1 MKGNLVEIPTL
12 SRKAEA
18 FLTALLGGAS
28 VSGAANIAKISEST
42 AWRYL
47 QSPAFQSRWRAARRA
62 VIESAIAEMQSLTG
76 EAVQCLRKQLNGAN
90 AAASVRAASVIIQR
104 ALEGIDLMDYESRL
118 AAVEERLQLGRR
130 TA

>member
-1 MKGNLVEIPTL
+1 MKGNLVEVPNL

-18 FLTALLGGAS
+18 FLTALLSGQP
-28 VSGAANIAKISEST
+28 VSSSARIAKISEST

-47 QSPAFQSRWRAARRA
+47 QRPAFQSRWRAARRA

-76 EAVQCLRKQLNGAN
+76 EAVQCLRKQLDSPN

-104 ALEGIDLMDYESRL
+104 ALDGVDLMDFDQRL
-118 AAVEERLQLGRR
+118 AAVEERLQLKRR
-130 TA
+130 AA